1 VIESASVHISSEWVA
16 LIRDY
21 GLKFDTI
28 VKRDRHV
35 TINHAHGD
43 VILEGQLVDVNSA
56 VSDIKDAV
64 SRSVRIAFDSWNRVN
79 GSFTAAVDR
88 SADKLNP
95 EVARNDLMAGRLRP
109 VVNMDVNGGQ
119 MTAAGRNHH
128 VDYCHPV
135 ASSASLEGHESPVEI
150 HEHVWRY
157 ISVIYPDMYRH
168 WEQTLVPRLNSR
180 RKTIEITGQVQ
191 EVINF
196 NEWFMRHDLMAVVQR
211 VINVHSSIDT
221 NLLVGSSEAD
231 KFGVYA
237 TLASST
243 EMECIGRQNDIDGF
257 IAWLKVA
264 LHEHK
269 ANGFSDDVEDSTYV
283 NGSRRR
289 NIAVNDSSHVNSPVA
304 SVSSETHKR
313 PFVLHRDQDRLKFK
327 TAESQL
333 EVEVL
338 QGDLTKQKTKVIVN
352 PANKFLLHG
361 GGAAKAIQT
370 AAGIE
375 LIREC
380 KDYIRKHKE
389 LPTSGVMHTTSGM
402 LPRPIDYVIHAC
414 GPNARDHPDD
424 KQCHFL
430 LEKTFLNCFTYAN
443 DTLHMQS
450 LALPAISSGI
460 IRVLQ

>member
-1 VIESASVHISSEWVA
+1 
-16 LIRDY
+16 
-21 GLKFDTI
+21 
-28 VKRDRHV
+28 
-35 TINHAHGD
+35 
-43 VILEGQLVDVNSA
+43 LEGQLVDVNLA

-64 SRSVRIAFDSWNRVN
+64 ARSVRIAFDSWNQVN

-88 SADKLNP
+88 SSDKLNA
-95 EVARNDLMAGRLRP
+95 EVARNDLMAA
-109 VVNMDVNGGQ
+109 VVNVAANGGE
-119 MTAAGRNHH
+119 MTAAGRHH
-128 VDYCHPV
+128 SAGYCHPV
-135 ASSASLEGHESPVEI
+135 TASASLEVHESPVEI

-157 ISVIYPDMYRH
+157 IPVKYPDMYRH
-168 WEQTLVPRLNSR
+168 WEQTLVPRLNSH
-180 RKTIEITGQVQ
+180 RKTVEIRGQPQ

-196 NEWFMRHDLMAVVQR
+196 SEWFKRHDLAAVVQR
-211 VINVHSSIDT
+211 VINVDSSIDK
-221 NLLVGSSEAD
+221 NLLQILVGSSEAD

-237 TLASST
+237 RLASST
-243 EMECIGRQNDIDGF
+243 EMECIGRQNGIDGF
-257 IAWLKVA
+257 IAWLNVA
-264 LHEHK
+264 LREHK
-269 ANGFSDDVEDSTYV
+269 ANGSSSDVEDSTRV
-283 NGSRRR
+283 NGSMPVQRRH
-289 NIAVNDSSHVNSPVA
+289 NIAVNDSSHVNSPVVNA
-304 SVSSETHKR
+304 SSVIYKR
-313 PFVLHRDQDRLKFK
+313 PFVLHADRDRLKFK

-352 PANKFLLHG
+352 PANKHLLHG

-375 LIREC
+375 LVREC

-389 LPTSGVMHTTSGM
+389 LPTSEVMHTTSGK

-424 KQCHFL
+424 KQCHCL

-443 DTLHMQS
+443 DTLHVQS

-460 IRVLQ
+460 ICVLQ